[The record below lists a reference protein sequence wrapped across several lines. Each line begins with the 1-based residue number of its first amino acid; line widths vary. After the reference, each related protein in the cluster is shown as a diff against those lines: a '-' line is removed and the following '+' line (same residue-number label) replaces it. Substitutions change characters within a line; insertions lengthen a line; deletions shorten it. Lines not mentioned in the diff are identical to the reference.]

1 MRGYILYLGVADMQR
16 CKLCGAELS
25 ADDRFCGL
33 CGQTVDGRETGKDF
47 WSLPSTSDLKS
58 GEGQYQSIAKETI
71 VFDTVRSS
79 YTTSQYDEEEFYP
92 TLLSRRSQ
100 VSEFPTTYADPWTVL
115 PHHPDPKTPPVDF
128 GSGMQPASRRRNP
141 LLILATIAVVSAV
154 IISSVIGFVLFK
166 KGDISKQHIQ
176 KLATLVV
183 APSILDFGELEHGV
197 KLTLPISISNPGGQ
211 QLSWSLAVDT
221 GSTKWLAIQTR
232 MATIMPNA
240 PQQQNNVTVNTSYL
254 PLGPS
259 FAYLTINSNG
269 GKAQVTVKVDVTRP
283 GTPRL
288 NISPLSLDFGIQ
300 EMTMPVPPQT
310 IMVINGG
317 TSVLKWQTN
326 PGNTAWLTLDKNS
339 RTSYTLQ
346 SGGKQAI
353 NATVNTRLTPGI
365 YSATITITSNGG
377 NQHVSVTLEVISPP
391 PQQSRLTVSPLSL
404 NFGQLVAN
412 TTLTK
417 QVLINN
423 TGRQP
428 LNWTATA
435 KTSVSEPWLSIY
447 GTNGAINP
455 GDPSQTINVKV
466 DATHLAAGN
475 YSGTVTIAAPSAM
488 DSPAT
493 VGITLTV
500 VASAQLA
507 VTPASLT
514 FSNVVQGTSSTQQ
527 VTVRNT
533 GGQGMTWTAAVQTSN
548 GGSWLSLD
556 RTGSTI
562 NPGAAS
568 QTINV
573 TANTSDLSPGNY
585 SATLNFTSNGGNASV
600 SVTLTVNAPPAVMG
614 VSSNSLDFGSVT
626 SGQTATLQETIT
638 NSGGQPLNWSLD
650 STSLPAW
657 LSVDSSSGTV
667 QPGSSQTIN
676 LTANTSSLSPG
687 NYSATLNFTSNGG
700 SVQVSVTIVVQ

>member
-1 MRGYILYLGVADMQR
+1 MQR

-33 CGQTVDGRETGKDF
+33 CGQTLDGRETGKDF

-79 YTTSQYDEEEFYP
+79 HTTSQYDEEEFYP
-92 TLLSRRSQ
+92 TILSRRSQ
-100 VSEFPTTYADPWTVL
+100 VSEFPTTYADPWTVS
-115 PHHPDPKTPPVDF
+115 PHHPDPKTPPVDI
-128 GSGMQPASRRRNP
+128 GSWVQPASRRRNP
-141 LLILATIAVVSAV
+141 LLIWVTIAVVSAV
-154 IISSVIGFVLFK
+154 IISSVIGFLLFK
-166 KGDISKQHIQ
+166 KGDISKQPIQ

-183 APSILDFGELEHGV
+183 TPSILDFGELEHSV

-211 QLSWSLAVDT
+211 QLNWSLAVDT
-221 GSTKWLAIQTR
+221 GSTKWLTVQTR

-269 GKAQVTVKVDVTRP
+269 GRAQVTVKVEVTHP
-283 GTPRL
+283 GTPKL
-288 NISPLSLDFGIQ
+288 NIRPPSLDFGIQ

-326 PGNTAWLTLDKNS
+326 PGNTTWLTLDKNS

-353 NATVNTRLTPGI
+353 NVTVNTRLTPGI
-365 YSATITITSNGG
+365 HSATITITSNGG

-391 PQQSRLTVSPLSL
+391 PQQARLTVSPLSL

-412 TTLTK
+412 TTRTK

-428 LNWTATA
+428 LHWTA

-447 GTNGAINP
+447 GTSGAINP
-455 GDPSQTINVKV
+455 GDPSQTINMKV

-507 VTPASLT
+507 VTPTSLT
-514 FSNVVQGTSSTQQ
+514 FSNAVQGTSSTQQ

-548 GGSWLSLD
+548 GGSWLLLD
-556 RTGSTI
+556 RAGSTI

-573 TANTSDLSPGNY
+573 TANTTDLSPGSY
-585 SATLNFTSNGGNASV
+585 SATLSFTSNGGNAQAQ
-600 SVTLTVNAPPAVMG
+600 VTLTVNAPPAVMRM
-614 VSSNSLDFGSVT
+614 SSNSLDFGSVT
-626 SGQTATLQETIT
+626 SGQTSMLQETIT
-638 NSGGQPLNWSLD
+638 NSGGQPLDWSMD

-657 LSVDSSSGTV
+657 LSLDSSSGTV
-667 QPGSSQTIN
+667 QAGNSQTIN
-676 LTANTSSLSPG
+676 LTADTSSLSTG
-687 NYSATLNFTSNGG
+687 SYSATLNFTSNGG
-700 SVQVSVTIVVQ
+700 SASVSVTIVVQ